1 MPRSATRLRK
11 MIAGL
16 RTAGLDTDEIARR
29 AMIARGAVYR
39 FSQGDSRAL
48 DDDFDRIAGK
58 SVSEVSTK
66 TPCLRPHLPRRAAA
80 LGCRAV
86 ARA

>member
-39 FSQGDSRAL
+39 FRQGDSRAL
-48 DDDFDRIAGK
+48 VDSFGRIAILYEKVTVKRG
-58 SVSEVSTK
+58 
-66 TPCLRPHLPRRAAA
+66 AAA
-80 LGCRAV
+80 RVGQQSAHRFAPIRC
-86 ARA
+86 